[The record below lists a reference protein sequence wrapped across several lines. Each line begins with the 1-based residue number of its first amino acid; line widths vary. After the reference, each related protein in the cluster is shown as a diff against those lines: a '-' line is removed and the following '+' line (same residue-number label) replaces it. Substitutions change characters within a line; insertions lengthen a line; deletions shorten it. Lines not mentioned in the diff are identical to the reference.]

1 VTYLGIIAGAM
12 TVGTL
17 GTWSI
22 LLAFVL
28 MMPLI
33 AMMGMMWGA
42 FKNDTDENE
51 KSSMSAEEI
60 EKRKRDRLDA
70 VLRDLSDD
78 DLLRLKQRL
87 SDGTVQDDNLYD
99 MIVGDDGELINRR
112 H

>member
-1 VTYLGIIAGAM
+1 
-12 TVGTL
+12 
-17 GTWSI
+17 
-22 LLAFVL
+22 
-28 MMPLI
+28 
-33 AMMGMMWGA
+33 
-42 FKNDTDENE
+42 
-51 KSSMSAEEI
+51 MSAEEI